1 MQNNNWLLPDGIEE
15 VLPPQAAALE
25 RLRRDLLDL
34 YQRWGYEL
42 IYPPFVEY
50 LDSLLATTGG
60 DLDLKTFRVTDLLT
74 GRQLGIRA
82 DITPQAARIDA
93 HQLRRDVPTRLCYL
107 GTTLHTKSDGLSS
120 SRAPMQVG
128 AELYGHSGVESDL
141 EIISLM
147 IESLLCAEIDEIHI
161 DLGHVG
167 IFRNLASEARLS
179 REQELQLFAALQRKA
194 SAEIETLLSAMDIPQ
209 TASAMLASLAT
220 LNGDDALTRGRALL
234 ADAGDTVH
242 SAITEMEQLAALL
255 QQRLPG
261 IPLHFDLAELR
272 GYHYHTGVVFAA
284 FIPGLGQEIARGGRY
299 DDIGKRFGRARPACG
314 FSADLRTLLRLG
326 NRVAEADNDGIFVPW
341 SDDPEQQKI
350 VEELRAGGRR
360 VVGGLPGQKGDAK
373 EMGCQEILEKQDGKW
388 VVTSA
393 A

>member
-1 MQNNNWLLPDGIEE
+1 MQNDNWLLPEGIEE

-25 RLRRDLLDL
+25 ELRRELLDL

-42 IYPPFVEY
+42 IYPPFIEY
-50 LDSLLATTGG
+50 LESLLAMTGG
-60 DLDLKTFRVTDLLT
+60 DLDLKTFRVTDLPT

-107 GTTLHTKSDGLSS
+107 GTTLHTKSDGFSS

-141 EIISLM
+141 EIVSLM
-147 IESLLCAEIDEIHI
+147 IESLQRADINEIYL

-167 IFRNLASEARLS
+167 IFRSLAEEAGLN

-194 SAEIETLLSAMDIPQ
+194 TAEIETLLVEMDIPQ
-209 TASAMLASLAT
+209 KLSAMLAALAT
-220 LNGDDALTRGRALL
+220 LNGDDALTRGRELL
-234 ADAGDTVH
+234 ADAGDAVH
-242 SAITEMEQLAALL
+242 SALTELEQLAALL
-255 QQRLPG
+255 HQRLPG
-261 IPLHFDLAELR
+261 LPLHYDLAELR

-284 FIPGLGQEIARGGRY
+284 FIPELGQEIARGGRY
-299 DDIGKRFGRARPACG
+299 DDIGECFGRARPACG

-326 NRVAEADNDGIFVPW
+326 NRVAGVENNGIFAPW
-341 SDDPEQQKI
+341 SSDPEQQKT
-350 VEELRAGGRR
+350 VEELRAEGRR
-360 VVGGLPGQKGDAK
+360 VVNGLPGQQGDAQA
-373 EMGCQEILEKQDGKW
+373 MGCREILEKQAGKW
-388 VVTSA
+388 VITSA
-393 A
+393 E

>member
-107 GTTLHTKSDGLSS
+107 GTTLHTKSDGFSS

-147 IESLLCAEIDEIHI
+147 IESLLCAEINEMHL

-167 IFRNLASEARLS
+167 IFRNLASQAGLS

-209 TASAMLASLAT
+209 TVSAMLAGLAT

-341 SDDPEQQKI
+341 SDDLEQQKI

-373 EMGCQEILEKQDGKW
+373 EMGCQEILKKQDGKW